1 MAMIITAASNSTAL
15 IDLPWSVPLQDWP
28 ADRLINLPHGLS
40 RHVVRFVQVGGT
52 IYACKELSHWAAERE
67 YQLLRG
73 LARLDVPSVEVVGV
87 VTDRVAPNREPLEAV
102 VVTRHLQ
109 FALPYRVLFS
119 RTVRHDT
126 LPRTLDA
133 LAALLVRLHM
143 AGFFWGDCSLSN
155 ALFRRDA
162 GGFVA
167 YMVDAETGELHQ
179 QLTDGQ
185 RMHDVDL
192 ARTNIMGELM
202 DLEAGGL
209 LGQGLDPFEIGETIV
224 YRYLLLWAEL
234 TEPELV
240 DPNEQFRIVERVRR
254 LNRLGFDVGEM
265 AIAAGPDGRRW
276 KIQPTVVDPGHHQ
289 RRLLRLTG
297 LDAEENQAR
306 RLLCDLDRYR
316 AQTGQRDEPDDI
328 VAHRWLAEKFEPVL
342 RAIPRELRCRL
353 QQAELFHEFLEHR
366 WFLSEQAGWDV
377 GTDRAI
383 RSYVTDVL
391 ANKPDEGAVLA
402 ALAEPDDAL
411 TEPDDALAEP
421 HDADAPAR

>member
-1 MAMIITAASNSTAL
+1 
-15 IDLPWSVPLQDWP
+15 
-28 ADRLINLPHGLS
+28 
-40 RHVVRFVQVGGT
+40 
-52 IYACKELSHWAAERE
+52 
-67 YQLLRG
+67 
-73 LARLDVPSVEVVGV
+73 
-87 VTDRVAPNREPLEAV
+87 
-102 VVTRHLQ
+102 
-109 FALPYRVLFS
+109 
-119 RTVRHDT
+119 
-126 LPRTLDA
+126 
-133 LAALLVRLHM
+133 
-143 AGFFWGDCSLSN
+143 
-155 ALFRRDA
+155 
-162 GGFVA
+162 
-167 YMVDAETGELHQ
+167 MVDAETGELHQ

-185 RMHDVDL
+185 RLHDVDL

-240 DPNEQFRIVERVRR
+240 DPNEQLRIMERVRR

-306 RLLCDLDRYR
+306 RLLSDLDRYR

-328 VAHRWLAEKFEPVL
+328 VAHRWLADKFEPVL
-342 RAIPRELRCRL
+342 RAIPRELRRRL
-353 QQAELFHEFLEHR
+353 QPAELFHEFLEHR

-411 TEPDDALAEP
+411 IEPDDALTEPDDA
-421 HDADAPAR
+421 DAPVS

>member
-15 IDLPWSVPLQDWP
+15 IDLPWSVPLQEWP
-28 ADRLINLPHGLS
+28 ADLLLNLPAGLS
-40 RHVVRFVQVGGT
+40 RHVVRFVRVGGT
-52 IYACKELSHWAAERE
+52 TYAVKELGHWSAERE

-87 VTDRVAPNREPLEAV
+87 VTDRSAPGIEPLDAIV
-102 VVTRHLQ
+102 ITKHLQ

-119 RTVRHDT
+119 RTVRQDT

-143 AGFFWGDCSLSN
+143 AGFYWGDCSLSN

-167 YMVDAETGELHQ
+167 YMVDAETGELHD

-185 RMHDVDL
+185 RLYDVDL
-192 ARTNIMGELM
+192 GRTNIIGELM

-234 TEPELV
+234 TEPEIV
-240 DPNEQFRIVERVRR
+240 EENEKYRIDERVRR
-254 LNRLGFDVGEM
+254 LNLLGFDIGEM
-265 AIAAGPDGRRW
+265 DIAAGPDGRML

-306 RLLCDLDRYR
+306 RLLGDLDRYR
-316 AQTGQRDEPDDI
+316 AETSQQDGPADI
-328 VAHRWLAEKFEPVL
+328 VAHRWLAEVFEPVL
-342 RAIPRELRCRL
+342 QAVPRELRCRL

-366 WFLSEQAGWDV
+366 WFLSERAGRDV
-377 GTDRAI
+377 GPEVAV
-383 RSYVTDVL
+383 RSYVDDVL
-391 ANKPDEGAVLA
+391 AHKPDEGALLA
-402 ALAEPDDAL
+402 SLAEPED
-411 TEPDDALAEP
+411 
-421 HDADAPAR
+421 HDTPVP